1 MKTTVTKL
9 IALLA
14 ASLLLTACAPAE
26 PTETTTEP
34 TTQATTQAT
43 TAPTTEATTAPT
55 EPQAPKMNATGI
67 FQELLQAGNC
77 FTMELCQADGTVYGP
92 LQFYTVPT
100 NLKLLNPGGIT
111 ETEAPD
117 ESSYQ
122 QWLRFRSA
130 DGSVS
135 LTVYHGTPDIFCYE
149 ENGEIT
155 YYQAAEEAFDFLRST
170 FDPMEKAIRGRIA
183 FSSDS
188 TGEAL
193 LKAYAETAFPDF
205 LAQLAPGSMYRYTDY
220 AVLSATVEEESD
232 TALVGTFTYV
242 AKPERFSMILT
253 DDMLVQD
260 GDYKGWYQF
269 EVPVALE
276 LRQDGLWHEIT
287 SNEYHSVYTN
297 DIPAPPAATPD
308 ADAAAYL
315 AALPETLSA
324 LQTSSEKEDLEAL
337 AQAFLDTLR
346 AVAKTGAADFDWTVL
361 LTPTALEKA
370 EIKVIINGANANP
383 ASVRQQFQG
392 QMLWTDDSTA
402 CLYHYEMQVFF
413 LQQDGKWF
421 IDAIIMPFLLG

>member
-1 MKTTVTKL
+1 MKSTVTKL
-9 IALLA
+9 VALLA
-14 ASLLLTACAPAE
+14 ALLLLTACAPAE

-43 TAPTTEATTAPT
+43 TAVTTQPTTAPT
-55 EPQAPKMNATGI
+55 EPQAPKMNAAGI

-100 NLKLLNPGGIT
+100 NLKLLNPGGVT
-111 ETEAPD
+111 EIEAP
-117 ESSYQ
+117 ELSSYA
-122 QWLRFRSA
+122 QWLVFHSA

-135 LTVYHGTPDIFCYE
+135 LNVYHGTPDIFCYE

-193 LKAYAETAFPDF
+193 LKTYAETAFPDF

-220 AVLSATVEEESD
+220 AVLSATVEEESNA
-232 TALVGTFTYV
+232 ALVGTITYA
-242 AKPERFSMILT
+242 AKPERFSMLLT

-308 ADAAAYL
+308 TDAAAYL

-370 EIKVIINGANANP
+370 EVKVIINGANANP

-421 IDAIIMPFLLG
+421 IDSVIMPFFLG